1 MTGSFAWTRCGAA
14 ALLLTFASCV
24 SESQYRDCKA
34 ANAALQR
41 QLEDLKRYQGEL
53 EHENV
58 RLSDAVAKLG
68 SRAADAA
75 ELDAQKRR
83 LAELLAEFE
92 KGGRALPAGVSLV
105 PTAEGYAFE
114 VQGEVLFS
122 SGSAEVT
129 EQGKRTLGE
138 LVSALKQSGK
148 KLRVDGHTDS
158 DPIRNSP
165 WKNNLELSL
174 ARAFAVAH
182 YLISQGVGEQ
192 TISAAGFGPWRPA
205 NPGDGADA
213 KRQNRRV
220 EILMLEK

>member
-1 MTGSFAWTRCGAA
+1 MSGSLPWTRCGAA
-14 ALLLTFASCV
+14 LVLLSLGCCV
-24 SESQYRDCKA
+24 SEAQYRDCQA
-34 ANAALQR
+34 ANAALRR
-41 QLEDLKRYQGEL
+41 QLDDLKRFQGEL
-53 EHENV
+53 EQENV

-92 KGGRALPAGVSLV
+92 QGGSGLPAGVNLV

-122 SGSAEVT
+122 SGSAEIT
-129 EQGKRTLGE
+129 GSGKQTLAKLIPTLTASGKR
-138 LVSALKQSGK
+138 
-148 KLRVDGHTDS
+148 LRVDGHTDT

-165 WKNNLELSL
+165 WKSNLELSM
-174 ARAFAVAH
+174 ARALSVAS
-182 YLISQGVGEQ
+182 YLIGQGVSEQ
-192 TISAAGFGPWRPA
+192 GVSAAGFGPWRPA
-205 NPGDGADA
+205 NPGTGDDA

-220 EILMLEK
+220 EILMIGK